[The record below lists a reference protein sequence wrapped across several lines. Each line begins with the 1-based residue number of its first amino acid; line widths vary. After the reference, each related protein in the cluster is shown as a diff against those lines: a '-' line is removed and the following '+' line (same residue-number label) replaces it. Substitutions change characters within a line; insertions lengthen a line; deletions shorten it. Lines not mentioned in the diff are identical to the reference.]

1 MSQPRATLLQRRY
14 VAYYF
19 FANTVLHVPILLVHF
34 EASGLTTAQ
43 ALYLVSVY
51 LTAIAVSEIP
61 LGVFAD
67 AIGLRA
73 TLLAS
78 LGCAAAGTALF
89 ATASS
94 YWAFAIG
101 QIAVALC
108 MSLSSGTSSAYL
120 YELCRDADVDY
131 AALEGRA
138 TSARFIALAGASL
151 LGGIAYS
158 LWPVMPFLLTLLFT
172 FVSLAFLLH
181 LPSEPRTRKYTW
193 LGSFN
198 DTLRFTARS
207 LVFQPKLAALIAHS
221 SIFFAFTGLVYW
233 FSQPY
238 MGSRGIPATW
248 FGVVYMAFPLSAGLG
263 SRLFPHTNRRIGYLG
278 SIVLLGLLLG
288 ISIGVLGVANAPWG
302 LLVLLGARL
311 LNGYAIPMYRALLQ
325 DQTPAGARAT
335 ILSIQSMMHRLTLA
349 AVSGLL
355 GLVLAQN
362 NFTTILVW
370 LGLSVLIL
378 LPTLGV
384 LVLTRIKKAI
394 PTH

>member
-1 MSQPRATLLQRRY
+1 MSQLCATRLQRRY

-19 FANTVLHVPILLVHF
+19 FANAVLYVPILLVHF

-43 ALYLVSVY
+43 ALYLVSIY
-51 LTAIAVSEIP
+51 LTTIAVSEIP

-89 ATASS
+89 AAASS
-94 YWAFAIG
+94 YWAFAVG
-101 QIAVALC
+101 QIAVALS
-108 MSLSSGTSSAYL
+108 MSLSSGTNSAYL
-120 YELCRDADVDY
+120 YELCRDANVNY

-151 LGGIAYS
+151 LGGVAYG
-158 LWPVMPFLLTLLFT
+158 LWPVMPFLLTLLST
-172 FVSLAFLLH
+172 FVSLGFLLH
-181 LPSEPRTRKYTW
+181 LPPEPHTRKHAW
-193 LGSFN
+193 LDSFN
-198 DTLRFTARS
+198 DTLRFTVRS
-207 LVFQPKLAALIAHS
+207 LACQSRLTALIAHS
-221 SIFFAFTGLVYW
+221 SIFFTFTGLVYW

-238 MGSRGIPATW
+238 MGSRGIPAAW
-248 FGVVYMAFPLSAGLG
+248 FGVVYMVFPLSASLG
-263 SRLFPHTNRRIGYLG
+263 SRLFSHTHHKIGYLG
-278 SIVLLGLLLG
+278 SVILLGLLLG
-288 ISIGVLGVANAPWG
+288 VSIGVLGVANALWG
-302 LLVLLGARL
+302 LLVLLGAQL

-335 ILSIQSMMHRLTLA
+335 ILSIQSMAQRLTLA
-349 AVSGLL
+349 AVSGFL
-355 GLVLAQN
+355 GSALAQN

-378 LPTLGV
+378 LPALGA
-384 LVLTRIKKAI
+384 LVLTRIEKAI
-394 PTH
+394 PIH